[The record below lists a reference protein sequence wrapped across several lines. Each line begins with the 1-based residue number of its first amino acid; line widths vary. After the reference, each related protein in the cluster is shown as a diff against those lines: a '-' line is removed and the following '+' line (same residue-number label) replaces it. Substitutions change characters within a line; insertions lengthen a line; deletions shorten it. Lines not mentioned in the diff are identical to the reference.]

1 MWAGGLAWVG
11 SAYSGRNVTS
21 GNGMGVVWLK
31 RGKSEG
37 ISINQLLRVS
47 CGCDVASRKECCLGW
62 GSSGKVGCL
71 VGGKGHFSQSSN
83 PPPTLIHAERRA
95 KDRWACD
102 QRGAA
107 GVQAG
112 ERVPEEMVGRE
123 GNVHSGE
130 VETQG
135 GVRELPH
142 NLGSANICSRKRR
155 LVPWVSPGG

>member
-21 GNGMGVVWLK
+21 GNRMGVVWLK
-31 RGKSEG
+31 RGKSQG

-62 GSSGKVGCL
+62 GASGKVGCL

-83 PPPTLIHAERRA
+83 PPPDTHTCREEG
-95 KDRWACD
+95 
-102 QRGAA
+102 QRQMGMCSEGSSWGASW
-107 GVQAG
+107 
-112 ERVPEEMVGRE
+112 RVSPKEMVGRE

-142 NLGSANICSRKRR
+142 NLGSANICSRKKR
-155 LVPWVSPGG
+155 LVLWVSPGG